1 MKKIRII
8 ALIAAVVAAV
18 AVYKLLDVL
27 SQPPETPRTDV
38 VMAAADIPQNTVIT
52 ADMVALQPVA
62 TEAVAAD
69 GFTSL
74 DTVVGMVAKTEILA
88 GEQVRSGRLVQMGEA
103 ADTSSSTLAYV
114 VEPGMRAVTI
124 AVSET
129 TGLDTMLKPGNRVD
143 VIMNYSY
150 TAPAADGT
158 ADTTVTEARL
168 LMENVS
174 VLAVGTAL
182 GAEGVT
188 PDVGYTSVTLMVTP
202 EQALALSYGEYTSNL
217 RLVLRSPLDT
227 QETQTPAVKN
237 QDFMN

>member
-27 SQPPETPRTDV
+27 SQPPETPRTNV

-69 GFTSL
+69 GFTSM

-124 AVSET
+124 TVSET

-150 TAPAADGT
+150 TCARSGRGDGHDGDRGPPADGKCFR
-158 ADTTVTEARL
+158 AGRRH
-168 LMENVS
+168 
-174 VLAVGTAL
+174 
-182 GAEGVT
+182 GAGGGGRHT
-188 PDVGYTSVTLMVTP
+188 GRGLH
-202 EQALALSYGEYTSNL
+202 QA
-217 RLVLRSPLDT
+217 
-227 QETQTPAVKN
+227 
-237 QDFMN
+237 